1 MICEKCGNWVEDGES
16 NCPGCGAPVMAQGG
30 GLGSQMNTVRAEGG
44 PVNTAAKGEMGEN
57 SPYSGYTESQLNRK
71 GFYKHPNVSSL
82 SRQIKACAI
91 AMYILAGLNLGFYLF
106 LSGRIFV
113 TLESVVTAVV
123 LFVFLLGL
131 GLGIHLGQSR
141 ICAVILTVYG
151 VYNAGVSYIN
161 SGKFSGWAFLLV
173 GCYALSAT
181 FKFQKAWKKYK
192 NTGIVPF
199 VAGR

>member
-1 MICEKCGNWVEDGES
+1 MICEKCGNWVEEGNV
-16 NCPGCGAPVMAQGG
+16 NCPNCQAPVMAQGG
-30 GLGSQMNTVRAEGG
+30 GLGTQTDMGRAEGG
-44 PVNTAAKGEMGEN
+44 PVNTAAGGEMGKN

-82 SRQIKACAI
+82 SKQIKACAI
-91 AMYILAGLNLGFYLF
+91 AMYILAGLNLGLYLYMGG
-106 LSGRIFV
+106 LIFA
-113 TLESVVTAVV
+113 TLEDVVTAVV
-123 LFVFLLGL
+123 IFVFLLGL

-141 ICAVILTVYG
+141 ICAVILTIYG
-151 VYNAGVSYIN
+151 VYNMVVNYVN

-173 GCYALSAT
+173 GCYALPAT

-199 VAGR
+199 VSGR